1 METGLS
7 ILSSDFGK
15 MAAEIKK
22 YGTALDFIH
31 MDVMDGN
38 FVPNL
43 TFGPPVIDSLRK
55 TTKLPFEAHL
65 MVVNPGK
72 QWKWYRKSCER
83 IIFHIEVFHPP
94 WRTLSAPMALLKEM
108 KGVKKGI
115 ALNPPV
121 PPEKIEKWLPHIETA
136 FVMSVPPGFSGQ
148 KFDPKILK
156 KIAKLR
162 KTIDA
167 KKLKCRICVDGGIN
181 LETAALCREAG
192 ADAVVASSYLSGGD
206 IRKKLAALKSLP

>member
-7 ILSSDFGK
+7 ILSSDFSRMG
-15 MAAEIKK
+15 AEIKK
-22 YGTALDFIH
+22 YGRSLDFIH
-31 MDVMDGN
+31 MDVMDGS

-55 TTKLPFEAHL
+55 ITKLPFEAHL
-65 MVVNPGK
+65 MVVNPDK
-72 QWKWYRKSCER
+72 QWKWYRKSCGR
-83 IIFHIEVFHPP
+83 IIFHIEAL
-94 WRTLSAPMALLKEM
+94 RSPMALIKEM

-115 ALNPPV
+115 ALNPPASA
-121 PPEKIEKWLPHIETA
+121 EKIEKWLPHIETA

-148 KFDPKILK
+148 KFDPAILK

-181 LETAALCREAG
+181 LETAALCRRAG
-192 ADAVVASSYLSGGD
+192 ADAVVASSYLSSGN
-206 IRKKLAALKSLP
+206 IPRKLAALKALR